1 LCSGN
6 GNDHAST
13 GRSAINATVID
24 AMLDTLAI
32 PFALGLVAAVLCL
45 LVRARTAGL
54 PVALGVTGGL
64 VAGQVAIQGWP
75 ALPPNGAIDKLWW
88 LALLGG
94 ALGAALPRIADARRR
109 QAAGAAALG
118 LAVVWIGWPRL
129 MIPDVAAWLTG
140 ALVVA
145 AGVWA
150 LARLEQAGSAGGAL
164 LLLVGGVATAGVA
177 FYGSSYSMAQVNL
190 VLTAALAG
198 AMAGAGA
205 APAGLG
211 AAGRMAAATALI
223 GLVSILA
230 FYTQAAPLALLLLLP
245 VFLVEGALA
254 GWPQLGQLATAA
266 GERVRG
272 ARLLVVVALAMV
284 PACAAV
290 AVAYWNSG
298 PLYF

>member
-1 LCSGN
+1 VL
-6 GNDHAST
+6 
-13 GRSAINATVID
+13 D
-24 AMLDTLAI
+24 AMLDTLAV
-32 PFALGLVAAVLCL
+32 PFALGLAAALAAL
-45 LVRARTAGL
+45 ALRARARGL
-54 PVALGVTGGL
+54 AVALGVTAGL

-94 ALGAALPRIADARRR
+94 ALGLGLPRLRDDRHRR
-109 QAAGAAALG
+109 AAGTLG
-118 LAVVWIGWPRL
+118 LALAVVWIGWPRL

-140 ALVVA
+140 ALLVA

-150 LARLEQAGSAGGAL
+150 LSRVERAGSPGGAL
-164 LLLVGGVATAGVA
+164 LLLVGGVAAAGVA

-190 VLTAALAG
+190 VLVAALTG

-211 AAGRMAAATALI
+211 SAGRMAAALPLI
-223 GLVSILA
+223 GLVAILA
-230 FYTQAAPLALLLLLP
+230 FYTQSAPLALLLLLP

-254 GWPQLGQLATAA
+254 SLPPLGELASAA
-266 GERVRG
+266 GERIRG
-272 ARLLVVVALAMV
+272 ARLMVVVALALV

-290 AVAYWNSG
+290 AVAYWHSG

>member
-1 LCSGN
+1 
-6 GNDHAST
+6 
-13 GRSAINATVID
+13 
-24 AMLDTLAI
+24 MLETLAV
-32 PFALGLVAAVLCL
+32 PFALAFAAALAVWAVRLRVHGLAVALGI
-45 LVRARTAGL
+45 TAGL
-54 PVALGVTGGL
+54 I
-64 VAGQVAIQGWP
+64 AGQVAIQGWP

-94 ALGAALPRIADARRR
+94 ALGLGLPRLADDKQRRAVSVGALAL
-109 QAAGAAALG
+109 AA
-118 LAVVWIGWPRL
+118 VWIGWPRL

-140 ALVVA
+140 ALLVA

-150 LARLEQAGSAGGAL
+150 LSRVERAGSPGGAL
-164 LLLVGGVATAGVA
+164 LLLVGGAAAAGVA

-190 VLTAALAG
+190 VLIAALAG

-211 AAGRMAAATALI
+211 AAGRMAATLPLFGLI
-223 GLVSILA
+223 AILA
-230 FYTQAAPLALLLLLP
+230 FYTRAAPFALLLLLP

-254 GWPQLGQLATAA
+254 SWPPLGRLAGAA
-266 GERVRG
+266 GERMRG
-272 ARLLVVVALAMV
+272 ARLLVVIGLALV

-290 AVAYWNSG
+290 AVAYWQSG

>member
-1 LCSGN
+1 
-6 GNDHAST
+6 
-13 GRSAINATVID
+13 
-24 AMLDTLAI
+24 MLDTLGV
-32 PFALGLVAAVLCL
+32 PFALALAVALAAWL
-45 LVRARTAGL
+45 LRARGHGL
-54 PVALGVTGGL
+54 PVALGLTAGL

-94 ALGAALPRIADARRR
+94 ALGLGLPRVADGRRR
-109 QAAGAAALG
+109 RMARVAGLA

-129 MIPDVAAWLTG
+129 MIPDVTAWIAA
-140 ALVVA
+140 ALLVG

-150 LARLEQAGSAGGAL
+150 LSQVERAGSPGGAL
-164 LLLVGGVATAGVA
+164 LILVGGVATAGVA
-177 FYGSSYSMAQVNL
+177 FYGSSYSMAQVIL
-190 VLTAALAG
+190 VLTAALIG

-211 AAGRMAAATALI
+211 SAGRLAAALPLL

-230 FYTQAAPLALLLLLP
+230 FYTQSAALALVLLLP

-254 GWPQLGQLATAA
+254 GLPQLGQLATAA
-266 GERVRG
+266 GERLRG
-272 ARLLVVVALAMV
+272 ARLVVVVGLALV

-290 AVAYWNSG
+290 AVAYWRSG

>member
-1 LCSGN
+1 
-6 GNDHAST
+6 
-13 GRSAINATVID
+13 
-24 AMLDTLAI
+24 MLDTLAA
-32 PFALGLVAAVLCL
+32 PFALALAVALGAVVL
-45 LVRARTAGL
+45 RARLHGL
-54 PVALGVTGGL
+54 AVALGVTAGL

-88 LALLGG
+88 LALVGG
-94 ALGAALPRIADARRR
+94 ALGLGLPRLADDRQRRLAAIA
-109 QAAGAAALG
+109 G
-118 LAVVWIGWPRL
+118 LTFAVLWIGWPRL

-140 ALVVA
+140 ALLVA

-150 LARLEQAGSAGGAL
+150 LSRVEHAGSPGGAL
-164 LLLVGGVATAGVA
+164 LLLVGGIAAAGVA

-190 VLTAALAG
+190 VLVAALTG

-211 AAGRMAAATALI
+211 SAGRMAAALPLV

-230 FYTQAAPLALLLLLP
+230 FYTRAAPLALVLLLP
-245 VFLVEGALA
+245 VFLVESALA
-254 GWPQLGQLATAA
+254 SWPQLGTLASAA

-272 ARLLVVVALAMV
+272 ARLMLVVALALV
-284 PACAAV
+284 PACASV
-290 AVAYWNSG
+290 AVAYWQSG